1 MKTAIKVLSILSLIG
16 AAIGVFT
23 TSILLIMTLISKD
36 FMIDFIIETLK
47 SDPNFDPTLINETL
61 IGTVFNIVIVFMVVA
76 IVLATVA
83 IVNDALILKKLS
95 KGTNKKEM
103 LVHAILAII
112 FSNLI
117 TGILLLVAKDSDLY

>member
-16 AAIGVFT
+16 AAIGVFA

-76 IVLATVA
+76 IVLAAVA
-83 IVNDALILKKLS
+83 IINDALILKKLS
-95 KGTNKKEM
+95 KGTTKKEM

-117 TGILLLVAKDSDLY
+117 TGILLLVVKDSDLY

>member
-61 IGTVFNIVIVFMVVA
+61 IRIVFNIVIVFMVVA
-76 IVLATVA
+76 IALAAVA

-117 TGILLLVAKDSDLY
+117 TGILLLVVKDSDLY